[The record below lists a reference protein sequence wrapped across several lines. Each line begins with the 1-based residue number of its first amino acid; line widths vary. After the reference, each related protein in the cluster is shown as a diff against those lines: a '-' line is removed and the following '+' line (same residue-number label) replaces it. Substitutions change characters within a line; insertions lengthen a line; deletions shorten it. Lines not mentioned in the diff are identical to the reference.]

1 MTTDRDGKRFPGLP
15 AGAPRLELPETLRKL
30 FVKKRKTAS
39 GSLGGRD
46 SRSAMVRC
54 FMEQFEGC
62 EAVPEY
68 LSQESVA
75 SILPSLGARAFDH
88 LFTVSSLI
96 EDITCGESTIER
108 YEGID
113 LV

>member
-1 MTTDRDGKRFPGLP
+1 
-15 AGAPRLELPETLRKL
+15 
-30 FVKKRKTAS
+30 
-39 GSLGGRD
+39 
-46 SRSAMVRC
+46 
-54 FMEQFEGC
+54 MEQFEGC

-113 LV
+113 LI